1 MVGDEVTFGSIPLC
15 ETYGLVVKHFED
27 EPPEPKTE
35 VVEIPFGEDVD
46 ITDAFGEVNFSP
58 YTMTIDFL
66 ALCGGDE
73 FRELLSEIK
82 ARVHGQRSVFELSMD
97 PGYTYQ
103 GRFKVTDPD
112 YSDKHFGSFSLEVEV
127 DPWKIKPD
135 REYTFNAYPAVTRT
149 FESGR
154 KTVRPEVT
162 TLQDVYVTFKGER
175 ETFPEGTHSS
185 ANLAFTWGTN
195 SVTFQAKD
203 WWFYQQGNTLVVND
217 PYISYDAETETITL
231 ADEIIEAFSS
241 PVLTLDDS
249 KQYVTVRYSWR
260 DI

>member
-1 MVGDEVTFGSIPLC
+1 MVGDEVTINGIDMCS
-15 ETYGLVVKHFED
+15 TYGLIIKHFEE

-46 ITDAFGEVNFSP
+46 ITDTFGEVNFSP
-58 YTMTIDFL
+58 YVMMIEFL

-73 FRELLSEIK
+73 FKALMSEVK
-82 ARVHGQRSVFELSMD
+82 AQFHGQRLTFALSWD

-103 GRFKVTDPD
+103 GRFRVTDPD
-112 YSDKHFGSFSLEVEV
+112 YSDKQFGAFTLEVDV
-127 DPWKIKPD
+127 DPWKIMPD
-135 REYTFNAYPAVTRT
+135 RVYAFNAYPAVTKT

-162 TLQDVYVTFKGER
+162 TLQDVYVGFKGER
-175 ETFPEGTHSS
+175 ETFPAGTHSS
-185 ANLAFTWGTN
+185 AHLAFTWGMN
-195 SVTFQAKD
+195 QVTFQAKD
-203 WWFYQQGNTLVVND
+203 WWFFQQGNTLVVND
-217 PYISYDAETETITL
+217 PYVSYDQATETITF

-241 PVLTLDDS
+241 PTLTLDDS
-249 KQYVTVRYSWR
+249 KQMVTVKYSWR